1 VDDLDSL
8 DWASQDLFDILGQ
21 RVLVRCTDAQFATT
35 VRRLMRSFAPG
46 PDDGREADTT
56 LSMVMAAPSR
66 DPTIRRFHFVYRG
79 GSRVGR
85 TTRQWEVF
93 RFLECQL
100 DFLLAEKVD
109 WALLLHS
116 GAVARGNAGVLL
128 PGPSGSGKSS
138 LSLALTQKGYS
149 YFSDEI
155 GVVEPDTGALLP
167 FPKPVSIKNISIFPD
182 LAQCPHLWLGP
193 DDPEASG
200 VSYLHPEDLV
210 DSSMGRQAAIKHIIF
225 PTYHAGQ
232 SSRLVPLDS
241 GAALKELITNSINL
255 PALGNR
261 GFHRLASLA
270 RQARCFALESGDLAE
285 SVELINQ
292 LIESEA

>member
-1 VDDLDSL
+1 MDSL
-8 DWASQDLFDILGQ
+8 DWVSHDRFDILGQ
-21 RVLVRCTDAQFATT
+21 RVLVRCTGTQFAD
-35 VRRLMRSFAPG
+35 RIRCLMRSFSLV

-56 LSMVMAAPSR
+56 LSLVMAPPSR
-66 DPTIRRFHFVYRG
+66 DPAIRRFHFVYRG

-85 TTRQWEVF
+85 TTHRWEVF

-109 WALLLHS
+109 QALLLHS

-138 LSLALTQKGYS
+138 LSLALVQSGCS

-155 GVVEPDTGALLP
+155 GVVDPGTGELHP
-167 FPKPVSIKNISIFPD
+167 FPKPVSIKNISIFPE
-182 LAQCPHLWLGP
+182 LAQCPERWLGP
-193 DDPEASG
+193 DDSEASG
-200 VSYLHPEDLV
+200 VSYLHPEDLLPGAV
-210 DSSMGRQAAIKHIIF
+210 GRQAAIKYIIF
-225 PTYHAGQ
+225 PTYHAGRN
-232 SSRLVPLDS
+232 SRLVPLDAS
-241 GAALKELITNSINL
+241 LALKELITNSINL
-255 PALGNR
+255 PALGNQ

-285 SVELINQ
+285 SVELINR
-292 LIESEA
+292 LIDTEA